1 MKYAVYYIEKDTD
14 INFETN
20 EKVNLSKYISERLTE
35 KILILIF

>member
-1 MKYAVYYIEKDTD
+1 MQCIILKKDTD